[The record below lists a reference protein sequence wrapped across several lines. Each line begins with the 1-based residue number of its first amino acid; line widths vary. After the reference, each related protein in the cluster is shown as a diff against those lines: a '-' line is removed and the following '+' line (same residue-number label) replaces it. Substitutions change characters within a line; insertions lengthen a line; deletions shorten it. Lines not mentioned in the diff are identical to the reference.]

1 MEESLKKK
9 KKMDPDD
16 FILAKRAGSLHEEL
30 RSTGPV
36 QTNTT
41 ESRRS
46 FVTTQKGNAESR
58 FKGGTIQR
66 GGGGANKTDRSRRRA
81 QPCGNYGN

>member
-1 MEESLKKK
+1 
-9 KKMDPDD
+9 MDPDD

-58 FKGGTIQR
+58 FKGGTIQKS
-66 GGGGANKTDRSRRRA
+66 GGGGQQDRSKQKKSTA
-81 QPCGNYGN
+81 LW